1 MQAGMLTLR
10 DVAAIAGVTR
20 QAVTNWRRRS
30 ATKVGPLPF
39 PRAINRI
46 NGVEYFATTDVLAWL
61 KTSGRGHNIEASE
74 DAPAFAVPVGLHLDE
89 VVTFLALRALSGQE
103 LGGCSVD
110 ELTEMA
116 AGVDA
121 EDDFLLSEV
130 AAIGANPS
138 LASYVDD
145 LMESSLGLADA
156 LDRAYASRLARSPHA
171 RGLAESA
178 LELLDAVAA
187 TCRTHLGS
195 DEVALDPRVDLGTAR
210 RLASS
215 FAGVSPVGDDDAQL
229 RDLRR
234 HLVLDEVEFLDRGR
248 PAVRVLSVVGEEA
261 MQALVAV
268 EGVALDLMPG
278 DIGVVLGSS
287 AILCDAL
294 RGDFEAVRS
303 DTLEMGHLVLAARL
317 PRGLW
322 KGAHRQQ
329 LGLWV
334 LVGGLEVDR
343 VVLADLSSETIDLSD
358 LASDLA
364 AALTRAGGRSFRYGR
379 PVERAVLR
387 GRRPLV
393 PPGIRADR
401 LGDAAHADHRDRIAA
416 LTLVTSEPLTG
427 YDMAVGTAPPAAVV
441 TPRSLGEL
449 VEQRRLEFHRGNR
462 IDPTQADSA
471 GTVAVLSADP
481 EVGDLWFDPLDAV
494 RLYPHASRTEPNDV
508 VFVERP
514 RPRATVDSDGGAIV
528 RSPSRILRLP
538 AGAGLGPHALA
549 AVINLLPD
557 DAGDWR
563 TWPVPVLEPANVDA
577 VEAALTEADAYLG
590 ELRRRESA
598 MKDLITNLIQGVAAG
613 TVTLD
618 TNLTKKAG

>member
-20 QAVTNWRRRS
+20 QAVTNWRRRA
-30 ATKVGPLPF
+30 ATKLGPLPF

-61 KTSGRGHNIEASE
+61 KASGRGRNLEAGD
-74 DAPAFAVPVGLHLDE
+74 DAPAFAVPVGVHLDE
-89 VVTFLALRALSGQE
+89 VVTFLTLRALSGRE
-103 LGGCSVD
+103 LSGCSVD
-110 ELTEMA
+110 ELTRLA

-121 EDDFLLSEV
+121 EDSFLFSEV
-130 AAIGANPS
+130 EAIGANPV
-138 LASYVDD
+138 LAGYVDD

-156 LDRAYASRLARSPHA
+156 LDRAYASRLARSPHV
-171 RGLAESA
+171 RGLADDA
-178 LELLDAVAA
+178 LELLESVAA
-187 TCRTHLGS
+187 TCRMHLGS
-195 DEVALDPRVDLGTAR
+195 DEVALDPRVDLRTAR

-215 FAGVSPVGDDDAQL
+215 FAGVSTAGSEDAQH
-229 RDLRR
+229 RALRR
-234 HLVLDEVEFLDRGR
+234 HLVLDEVELLDRSH
-248 PAVRVLSVVGEEA
+248 PTVHVLSVVGDDA
-261 MQALVAV
+261 MEALVAV

-278 DIGVVLGSS
+278 DIAVVLGSS
-287 AILCDAL
+287 ATLCDAL
-294 RGDFEAVRS
+294 RGDPEPVRS
-303 DTLEMGHLVLAARL
+303 DTLEMGHLVMAVRL

-343 VVLADLSSETIDLSD
+343 VVLADLSSETIDLPD
-358 LASDLA
+358 LTADLA
-364 AALTRAGGRSFRYGR
+364 ATLTRDGGRSFRYGR
-379 PVERAVLR
+379 PVERAQLR

-393 PPGIRADR
+393 PPGIRAEH

-416 LTLVTSEPLTG
+416 LTLVTSASLTG
-427 YDMAVGTAPPAAVV
+427 YDLAVGAAPPEPVV

-449 VEQRRLEFHRGNR
+449 VELRRVEFHRGNR
-462 IDPTQADSA
+462 IDPTHADPA

-481 EVGDLWFDPLDAV
+481 AIGDLWFDPLDAV
-494 RLYPHASRTEPNDV
+494 ERYPHVSRTEPNDV

-514 RPRATVDSDGGAIV
+514 RPWARVDAVGGAIV
-528 RSPSRILRLP
+528 RSPSRTIRLP
-538 AGAGLGPHALA
+538 AGAGIGPHALA
-549 AVINLLPD
+549 AVINLFPD

-563 TWPVPVLEPANVDA
+563 TWPVPVLASAKVDA
-577 VEAALTEADAYLG
+577 VEAALTDADAYLG

-618 TNLTKKAG
+618 ANPIKKAG

>member
-1 MQAGMLTLR
+1 MQPGMLTLR
-10 DVAAIAGVTR
+10 DVAVIAGVTR

-30 ATKVGPLPF
+30 ATKSGPLPF
-39 PRAINRI
+39 PRAIKRI
-46 NGVEYFATTDVLAWL
+46 DGVEYFATTDIVAWL
-61 KTSGRGHNIEASE
+61 KASGRGQNIEASE

-89 VVTFLALRALSGQE
+89 VITFLALRALSGQE

-121 EDDFLLSEV
+121 EDGFLFSEV
-130 AAIGANPS
+130 TSIGANRA

-171 RGLAESA
+171 RGLSDGA
-178 LELLDAVAA
+178 LELLDAVAV
-187 TCRTHLGS
+187 TCRMHLGS
-195 DEVALDPRVDLGTAR
+195 DEVALDPRVDLRTAR
-210 RLASS
+210 RLASL
-215 FAGVSPVGDDDAQL
+215 FAGVSTVGREDVEHRAL
-229 RDLRR
+229 YR
-234 HLVLDEVEFLDRGR
+234 HLVLDEVEFLERSS
-248 PAVRVLSVVGEEA
+248 PTVHVLSVVGEDA
-261 MQALVAV
+261 MKALVAV

-278 DIGVVLGSS
+278 DIAVVLGSS
-287 AILCDAL
+287 GILCDAV
-294 RGDFEAVRS
+294 RGDLEPARS
-303 DTLEMGHLVLAARL
+303 DTLEMGHLVMAARL

-343 VVLADLSSETIDLSD
+343 VVLADLSSEPIDLSD
-358 LASDLA
+358 LSADLA

-379 PVERAVLR
+379 SVERALLR

-393 PPGIRADR
+393 PPGIRAHR
-401 LGDAAHADHRDRIAA
+401 LGDAAHADRRDRIAA
-416 LTLVTSEPLTG
+416 LTLVTAEPLTG
-427 YDMAVGTAPPAAVV
+427 YDLAVGAAPPAPVV

-449 VEQRRLEFHRGNR
+449 VDQGRVEFHRGNR
-462 IDPTQADSA
+462 IDPAHASPA
-471 GTVAVLSADP
+471 GTVLVLSADP
-481 EVGDLWFDPLDAV
+481 EIGDLRFDPLDAV
-494 RLYPHASRTEPNDV
+494 DRYPHAGRTELNDV
-508 VFVERP
+508 VFVESP
-514 RPRATVDSDGGAIV
+514 RPWARVDTVGGSIV
-528 RSPSRILRLP
+528 RFPSRSLRLP
-538 AGAGLGPHALA
+538 PGAGLGPHALA

-563 TWPVPVLEPANVDA
+563 TWPVPVLGPDNVDA
-577 VEAALTEADAYLG
+577 VEVALTEADAYLG

-598 MKDLITNLIQGVAAG
+598 MKDLITNLIQGVADG

-618 TNLTKKAG
+618 AIPTKKAG

>member
-1 MQAGMLTLR
+1 MQPGMLTLR

-30 ATKVGPLPF
+30 ATKAGPHPF
-39 PRAINRI
+39 PRAIKRVD
-46 NGVEYFATTDVLAWL
+46 GVEHFATTDIVEWL
-61 KTSGRGHNIEASE
+61 KASGRGHNIEASE
-74 DAPAFAVPVGLHLDE
+74 DAPAFAVPIGLHLDE
-89 VVTFLALRALSGQE
+89 VVTFLALRAMSGQE
-103 LGGCSVD
+103 LGGCSAD

-116 AGVDA
+116 AAVDA
-121 EDDFLLSEV
+121 EDGFLLSEV
-130 AAIGANPS
+130 TAIGADPV

-171 RGLAESA
+171 HGLADGA
-178 LELLDAVAA
+178 LQLLDVIAA
-187 TCRTHLGS
+187 TCRMHLGS
-195 DEVALDPRVDLGTAR
+195 DEVALDPRVDLRTAR
-210 RLASS
+210 RLAPS
-215 FAGVSPVGDDDAQL
+215 FAGVSTLGSDDAEH
-229 RDLRR
+229 RALRR
-234 HLVLDEVEFLDRGR
+234 HLVLDEVEFLDRSR
-248 PAVRVLSVVGEEA
+248 PAVHVLSVVGVDAMKALEA
-261 MQALVAV
+261 ADA
-268 EGVALDLMPG
+268 VALDLIPG
-278 DIGVVLGSS
+278 NIAVVLGSS

-294 RGDFEAVRS
+294 RGDLEVARS
-303 DTLEMGHLVLAARL
+303 ATLDMGHLVMAVRL

-343 VVLADLSSETIDLSD
+343 VVLADLSSETIEPLDLT
-358 LASDLA
+358 ADLA
-364 AALTRAGGRSFRYGR
+364 AALTRDGARSFRYGR
-379 PVERAVLR
+379 PVGRALLR

-393 PPGIRADR
+393 PPGVRADR
-401 LGDAAHADHRDRIAA
+401 LGDAAHADHRDRIVA

-427 YDMAVGTAPPAAVV
+427 YDLAVGAASPAPVV

-449 VEQRRLEFHRGNR
+449 VDLRRVELHRGSR
-462 IDPTQADSA
+462 IQAGHADPA

-481 EVGDLWFDPLDAV
+481 AVGDLWLDPLDAV
-494 RLYPHASRTEPNDV
+494 RLYSHASRTEPNDV

-514 RPRATVDSDGGAIV
+514 RPWARVDTVGGAIV
-528 RSPSRILRLP
+528 RSPNRTLRLP
-538 AGAGLGPHALA
+538 AGAGIGPRALA

-563 TWPVPVLEPANVDA
+563 TWPVPVLGPVKVDA
-577 VEAALTEADAYLG
+577 VEAALTEAEAYLG

-598 MKDLITNLIQGVAAG
+598 MRDLTTNLIQGVAAG

-618 TNLTKKAG
+618 TIPTKKAG

>member
-1 MQAGMLTLR
+1 MQPGMLTLR

-30 ATKVGPLPF
+30 ATKAGPLPF
-39 PRAINRI
+39 PRAIKRI
-46 NGVEYFATTDVLAWL
+46 DGLDYFATTDVVEWL
-61 KTSGRGHNIEASE
+61 KASGRGHNIEASE

-89 VVTFLALRALSGQE
+89 VITFLALRALSGQE

-116 AGVDA
+116 ASVDA
-121 EDDFLLSEV
+121 EDGFLFSEV
-130 AAIGANPS
+130 TAIGANS
-138 LASYVDD
+138 VLASYVDD

-171 RGLAESA
+171 RGLADGA

-187 TCRTHLGS
+187 TCRMHLGS
-195 DEVALDPRVDLGTAR
+195 DEVALDPRVDLCTAR

-215 FAGVSPVGDDDAQL
+215 FAGVSTAGIEDAEH
-229 RDLRR
+229 RALRR
-234 HLVLDEVEFLDRGR
+234 HLALDEVEFLDRNR
-248 PAVRVLSVVGEEA
+248 PTVHVLSVVGEGA

-278 DIGVVLGSS
+278 DIAVVLGSS
-287 AILCDAL
+287 AVLCDAL
-294 RGDFEAVRS
+294 RGEFEAVRS
-303 DTLEMGHLVLAARL
+303 DTLEMGHLVMAARL

-343 VVLADLSSETIDLSD
+343 IVLADLSSEAIDLSD
-358 LASDLA
+358 LTADLT
-364 AALTRAGGRSFRYGR
+364 AALTSDVGRSFRYGR
-379 PVERAVLR
+379 PVERALLR

-393 PPGIRADR
+393 PPGIRAHR

-427 YDMAVGTAPPAAVV
+427 YDLAVGAAPPAPFV

-449 VEQRRLEFHRGNR
+449 VDQGRVELHRGSR
-462 IDPTQADSA
+462 IQTGHSDPD

-481 EVGDLWFDPLDAV
+481 AVGDLWFDPLDAV
-494 RLYPHASRTEPNDV
+494 RLYSHAGRTEPNDV
-508 VFVERP
+508 VFAESP
-514 RPRATVDSDGGAIV
+514 RPVARVDEVGGAIV
-528 RSPSRILRLP
+528 RFPSRTLRLP
-538 AGAGLGPHALA
+538 PGAGLGPHALA

-563 TWPVPVLEPANVDA
+563 TWPMPVLEPAKVDA
-577 VEAALTEADAYLG
+577 VEAALTDADAYLG

-618 TNLTKKAG
+618 TNPTKKAG